1 MVAELTDARH
11 SWTGLVGYP
20 SICRQKLLQLERGL
34 NVQKVF
40 VSYGG
45 YSD

>member
-1 MVAELTDARH
+1 MAAELTVARH
-11 SWTGLVGYP
+11 PWTGFVGHP
-20 SICRQKLLQLERGL
+20 SLCRQTMLQFERGL

-45 YSD
+45 YPD

>member
-1 MVAELTDARH
+1 MVAELTVARY
-11 SWTGLVGYP
+11 SWTGFVGCL
-20 SICRQKLLQLERGL
+20 SLCRQQLLQLERGL